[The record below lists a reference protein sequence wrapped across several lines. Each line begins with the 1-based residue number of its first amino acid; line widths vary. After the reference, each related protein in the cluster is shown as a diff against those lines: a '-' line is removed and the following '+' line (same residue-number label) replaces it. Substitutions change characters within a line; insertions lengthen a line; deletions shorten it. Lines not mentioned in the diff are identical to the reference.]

1 MRRQFQPVSPETS
14 IEPDSHSGRGTQR
27 ERRSD
32 NGLTHDVQNVISVR
46 RADKVDRAPI
56 SETREDLIAPSFIP
70 VSARSG
76 NSSEQHDEADEDSDL
91 AFDSIN
97 DDFSAPAIPTVSG
110 KTILIAAAAIGAF
123 FWLSKR

>member
-14 IEPDSHSGRGTQR
+14 IDPASHSGRGTKH

-32 NGLTHDVQNVISVR
+32 NGLASDVQNVISVR
-46 RADKVDRAPI
+46 RAEKIDRAPL
-56 SETREDLIAPSFIP
+56 SETRENLIGPSFVP

-76 NSSEQHDEADEDSDL
+76 NNSEQHDEADEDSAL

-97 DDFSAPAIPTVSG
+97 GDVSGPAPAAISG
-110 KTILIAAAAIGAF
+110 KTILVAAAAIGAL